1 VFSQRCSA
9 VAGDRNR
16 PYSETFYRR
25 DCTPATSGCVVHP
38 TDIFDTEKLRLM
50 SGALDAAASTRL
62 IGAEPDESVRLSMA
76 QRLIAAAAA
85 GERQLT
91 LAGAALV
98 WLREASL

>member
-1 VFSQRCSA
+1 
-9 VAGDRNR
+9 
-16 PYSETFYRR
+16 
-25 DCTPATSGCVVHP
+25 VVHP

-50 SGALDAAASTRL
+50 SGALDAAASTLRL

-91 LAGAALV
+91 LAGAALG